1 MIKKLFKALIIILM
15 IIGIVQ
21 GVRIAVKRSFPD
33 INLRKAEEKIVS
45 QIQSNNAELLE
56 LYTYGK
62 SLNIKGR
69 LKRISKENIESVKLY
84 LVDGLNYERAFSLRY
99 EIVDH
104 DLIFESNLEMN
115 NGIVLD
121 KLENGSEYYLL
132 LRLKLNN
139 SINPRYFSFDN
150 VGNVSDINYYTVT
163 ADGKNRLARIGFT
176 EKSYQKNE
184 YSFLSIKL
192 EDSTIPDDVYDIVI
206 DAGHGGKDVGERN
219 GKYTEADIALDYAYS
234 LKDKL
239 EENGYKV
246 KLTRTNEN
254 TDKYTYTNMYNED
267 GRITVACE
275 SKAKLMISLHV
286 NNGANV
292 LNGLEIYCPSNS
304 NLLFAKTMADKI
316 KEKSSLNYSNGNNYK
331 QTDGVYIRN
340 FNKAE
345 IAESNRSAEKKG
357 YEPYNITEDTPY
369 LYTIRE
375 VGGLATNAYVDGRNK
390 DYSKNEYYDS
400 NQGIECYQVELGY
413 IKTDLDIL
421 LSEKDKIVEGICD
434 AILEQY

>member
-163 ADGKNRLARIGFT
+163 VDGKNRLARIGFT

>member
-292 LNGLEIYCPSNS
+292 LNGFEIYCPSNS

>member
-21 GVRIAVKRSFPD
+21 GVRIAVKRTFPD